1 MIKDLILI
9 GCIIIASFIFKIS
22 TPPVKN
28 NNLFDPQMMFILL
41 CLAII
46 IIHKIFYIK
55 KFNKVNLS
63 NKEGFQSGDS
73 GASDLAN
80 ELLNFTSGQQQ
91 DNVDSQV
98 SSMSEAAR
106 NEYITQIRGLNDQ
119 VSSLNETLR
128 EAQGLQSVD
137 VDDSNTNQ
145 RLDLE
150 SMQQMQDNQIKF
162 LEDKIEMAK
171 NLLAQ
176 QQIMDNAKKYQP
188 IKVFSSCAV
197 SSADGTFNE
206 DTFINTNSSTSNNNS
221 SNSNST
227 SNSNNSSTDRI
238 RTTVSQQSGNNN
250 VLATQ
255 VSNFL
260 NTLTDNGTIE
270 IH

>member
-22 TPPVKN
+22 TPPAKN

-98 SSMSEAAR
+98 SSMSEAIPR
-106 NEYITQIRGLNDQ
+106 NEYLTQIRSLNDQ
-119 VSSLNETLR
+119 VSSLNDTLR
-128 EAQGLQSVD
+128 EAQGLQTVD

-188 IKVFSSCAV
+188 IKVYSSCAV
-197 SSADGTFNE
+197 SSADGAFNE
-206 DTFINTNSSTSNNNS
+206 DTFVDTNSNSSNNS
-221 SNSNST
+221 SNSNSNT
-227 SNSNNSSTDRI
+227 GNNSSTERI

-260 NTLTDNGTIE
+260 NTLKDNGTLE